1 VGKATQHAR
10 PSALLLGAL
19 LSITAFLALATPA
32 ARQQWF
38 DAERVMRDQVGL
50 VRGPAL
56 GDAMVAV
63 SALGQASGLV
73 PLIVLVSLLLWR
85 GRRPWAL
92 TLPLVMAG
100 TGVLQLAA
108 KWAVDRPRPNLAP
121 WGFPSGHVLSL
132 VVFFGLLVYVL
143 HAVRARRAWRWLS
156 VTGGAGVVLAV
167 AFSRLYLDVHWL
179 SDVAGGFALGL
190 AYLLF
195 AVWLVEGQRR
205 RRRAKPAEA
214 AVETPP
220 VVAEPEPLGRL
231 ASA

>member
-1 VGKATQHAR
+1 VGKVVQHVR
-10 PSALLLGAL
+10 PPALLFGAL
-19 LSITAFLALATPA
+19 LSITVFLVLAAPA
-32 ARQQWF
+32 SQQHWF

-73 PLIVLVSLLLWR
+73 PLIALVSLVLWR

-92 TLPLVMAG
+92 TLPVLMAG
-100 TGVLQLAA
+100 TGVLQYLA

-143 HAVRARRAWRWLS
+143 HAVRARRQWRWLS
-156 VTGGAGVVLAV
+156 VAGGGAVVLTV
-167 AFSRLYLDVHWL
+167 AFSRMYLDMHWL
-179 SDVAGGFALGL
+179 SDVVGGLLLGVS
-190 AYLLF
+190 YLLF
-195 AVWLVEGQRR
+195 AVWLVEGARR
-205 RRRAKPAEA
+205 RRRAKPSEA
-214 AVETPP
+214 VAVAPP
-220 VVAEPEPLGRL
+220 AVAEPEPIGRL
-231 ASA
+231 VGA